1 MEILL
6 DWYKS
11 AVVFAP
17 IGKPHKIPN
26 KNAEAPKGVREKTEC
41 QNFLKDTRSGSSR
54 PEETK
59 MEDNTIAGNKEGKS
73 VENQSWMPKRAE
85 EIQICGNNKEKRK
98 QKRQKK
104 EKNRRFINRF
114 SDL

>member
-73 VENQSWMPKRAE
+73 VETKAGCPKE
-85 EIQICGNNKEKRK
+85 PKKYKSVEITRKRENKKDK
-98 QKRQKK
+98 SKK
-104 EKNRRFINRF
+104 KTDV
-114 SDL
+114 S

>member
-54 PEETK
+54 PE
-59 MEDNTIAGNKEGKS
+59 
-73 VENQSWMPKRAE
+73 
-85 EIQICGNNKEKRK
+85 
-98 QKRQKK
+98 
-104 EKNRRFINRF
+104 
-114 SDL
+114 

>member
-26 KNAEAPKGVREKTEC
+26 KNAEAPKGVREK
-41 QNFLKDTRSGSSR
+41 NRM
-54 PEETK
+54 PELFE
-59 MEDNTIAGNKEGKS
+59 
-73 VENQSWMPKRAE
+73 RY
-85 EIQICGNNKEKRK
+85 EKRFK
-98 QKRQKK
+98 QT
-104 EKNRRFINRF
+104 RRN
-114 SDL
+114 

>member
-73 VENQSWMPKRAE
+73 VENQSRMPKRAE

-98 QKRQKK
+98 QKDKSKK
-104 EKNRRFINRF
+104 KTDV
-114 SDL
+114 S

>member
-54 PEETK
+54 PEEIK
-59 MEDNTIAGNKEGKS
+59 MEDNTIAGNKEKTKAGCPKEPKKHKS
-73 VENQSWMPKRAE
+73 VEITK
-85 EIQICGNNKEKRK
+85 
-98 QKRQKK
+98 KK
-104 EKNRRFINRF
+104 ENKKDKKKKKTDV
-114 SDL
+114 S